1 MDMTPQLC
9 TVRAKF
15 DERGFVVID
24 RSPELP
30 RPSEDLPLLP
40 YLNILSNY
48 GWNAVR
54 GQFDGWE
61 AILYIE
67 QRTENPLKTG
77 SSYMM
82 PMLSQTMLRQSPGS
96 GVLTTTAPLHKQLIN
111 QLLDAGEKEGWQNLA
126 GPKQFALLDVLWT
139 ISIWVKAYPLP

>member
-1 MDMTPQLC
+1 MTEQLF

-15 DERGFVVID
+15 DERGLVVID

-30 RPSEDLPLLP
+30 GPSEDLPLLP
-40 YLNILSNY
+40 YLNLLSSK

-61 AILYIE
+61 AILTVE
-67 QRTENPLKTG
+67 RRTENPLKTG
-77 SSYMM
+77 SSYMI
-82 PMLSQTMLRQSPGS
+82 PMLPQTILRQTPGS
-96 GVLTTTAPLHKQLIN
+96 GVLTSAAPIHKQLIN
-111 QLLDAGEKEGWQNLA
+111 HLLVAGEKEGWKNLA

-139 ISIWVKAYPLP
+139 ISIWVKTYPLP